1 MKNYLKNQ
9 IIYQVYVRNFTK
21 EGTFNAFNKYIDY
34 IKDLGTDIIYFMP
47 VNTIGEVNRKGDL
60 GSPYSIK
67 DYYEINPELGTLEDF
82 KNTINLIHSKN
93 MKVMLDIVFNHTSRD
108 SVLLKTHPEWFYKN
122 KEGKLASK
130 AGDWTDV
137 YDLEYTNNPEL
148 IDYLCNVIRYYI
160 ELGIDG
166 FRFDV
171 ASLVSKDFYLTL
183 KNTVLKEYP
192 NTIMLA
198 EAIDAGFT
206 LALRKEGFKVLD
218 DPTLYEVGFDLL
230 YQYNNFDYLR
240 NYLNT
245 GDIDSLNKFKVL
257 KNYEN
262 PFNPEGALRIR
273 EIENHDQKRIV
284 EYTSYFAKRRN
295 LLAYSFFLDGP
306 MFIYNGLETKA
317 DHHLSLFTK
326 DLLDLSIDEE
336 WFNLVK
342 KIITL
347 KKDPCNLN
355 ITASEVDT
363 TNGEF
368 IIAKNTYQNGKYIY
382 GIFNFNE
389 KPQLIRS
396 KFLID
401 GIYKNLLDDKMV
413 IIKDQEV
420 LVKEPMYLRKYE
432 D

>member
-1 MKNYLKNQ
+1 MENNMFFGIHPVQELCRAGKDIEKIFVQSGLKSPQLAEIMAYAKAHNVPVQHVPVEKLNRLTRKNHQGIVAFTCQ
-9 IIYQVYVRNFTK
+9 ISYQLLEEVVSMAYDEGKMPFIVILDRVTDVRNFGAIARTCYAAGVDAIVVPSRGAALINGDAMK
-21 EGTFNAFNKYIDY
+21 TSAGALSLINVCRVDN
-34 IKDLGTDIIYFMP
+34 IKD
-47 VNTIGEVNRKGDL
+47 
-60 GSPYSIK
+60 
-67 DYYEINPELGTLEDF
+67 
-82 KNTINLIHSKN
+82 
-93 MKVMLDIVFNHTSRD
+93 
-108 SVLLKTHPEWFYKN
+108 
-122 KEGKLASK
+122 A
-130 AGDWTDV
+130 
-137 YDLEYTNNPEL
+137 
-148 IDYLCNVIRYYI
+148 IDYLKSCG
-160 ELGIDG
+160 L
-166 FRFDV
+166 
-171 ASLVSKDFYLTL
+171 
-183 KNTVLKEYP
+183 
-192 NTIMLA
+192 
-198 EAIDAGFT
+198 
-206 LALRKEGFKVLD
+206 KVLAFSEKGRQSIWRYD
-218 DPTLYEVGFDLL
+218 MSGPLAVIMGSEEDGISEA
-230 YQYNNFDYLR
+230 YLKR
-240 NYLNT
+240 ADEHLIIPMV

-342 KIITL
+342 KIISL

-413 IIKDQEV
+413 IIKEQ
-420 LVKEPMYLRKYE
+420 
-432 D
+432 